1 MLTTGGKSLY
11 RFAVFYWVHC
21 GGFFGYASK
30 KVWHDTAGQWRRW
43 VLSEQDFDDLVD
55 IDRADLRR
63 HMVLAIVAVFA
74 GLLIMLLPGFLNL
87 PEAASGLIGKAT
99 GVGVAAVSSMPMTKM
114 LGLSKSIDR
123 LNSVRRRWRRLKEQG
138 TEAAAGIDQIEQLV
152 WDAYK

>member
-1 MLTTGGKSLY
+1 
-11 RFAVFYWVHC
+11 
-21 GGFFGYASK
+21 
-30 KVWHDTAGQWRRW
+30 
-43 VLSEQDFDDLVD
+43 VLSEQDFDDLIG

-63 HMVLAIVAVFA
+63 HLLLAIVAVFA
-74 GLLIMLLPGFLNL
+74 GLAILGLPGFLDL

-99 GVGVAAVSSMPMTKM
+99 GFAVAAVSSVPVTKM

-138 TEAAAGIDQIEQLV
+138 AEASGAIAKIEQLV